1 MPSSIEP
8 FQLDP
13 DRSRI
18 RTEDAV
24 SRKTLEKISQA
35 LKEIDRPG
43 SFCTR
48 GRAPGVLP
56 GLQVEGLGEIG
67 LPLTEPRACELIQ
80 HCERAPYGKGE
91 DTLLDTSVRRVW
103 RMALDRFSLKNPGWD
118 RFIATTV
125 AEVQDRLGLETHK
138 LESHLYDLLLYEP
151 GSFFLPHRDG
161 EKLDRMVA
169 TLVVVLPSMFEGGAL
184 VIRHDGD
191 EETIDFRGSDDNPYD
206 IHYAA
211 FYADCEHEVRPL
223 ERGHRLCLIYNLTL
237 AESKQTITA
246 PRESEHVATIAPLL
260 REWAAD
266 VSARK
271 LVVTLEHEYTEKGL
285 AWDAL
290 KGVDRARAKVLHE
303 AARRA
308 GCNDYLALLTF
319 HEVGTAE
326 DTRGGRGDRRG
337 YDDGGAD
344 NYEMGEIIESD
355 LTANHWRDADDNPLT
370 VGELGVLEDELLD
383 PEALRDVDPNE
394 EFEGYTGNAGM
405 TLEHWYRHV
414 AIILW
419 PTRRHFEIVC
429 ANDGKFAVP
438 ELVRMAARLGES
450 PAAEAPALTNQCLEL
465 AQAVLTTWRERRFGR
480 RSGDESAGR
489 DLLKT
494 LGTLGDSTL
503 IGRFFRDVL
512 TKDAS
517 TEPGPSLAKICETHG
532 WSTFENDLRV
542 VMESSSSASLGRNV
556 QLLEQL
562 CVATPRKKAGWRE
575 LCASLA
581 QALVSA
587 LEQTDR
593 VLADDDWVAEEG
605 DRAAVL
611 AGLAR
616 SLIETGQSELLSRLV
631 AHALAMPRRYPV
643 VPTHVTAL
651 TTLQPWL
658 GKDLKKPCVPLARW
672 LASCREQLESRTARQ
687 PESPKDFRRDANAD
701 CNCADCAE
709 LNRFLGDPL
718 EATHRF
724 RATQV
729 RRSHLESVIRNSGCD
744 LNCATERR
752 GSPHSLVCTKNQ
764 ASFHKK
770 VKQYQLDLQHVAT
783 LRSIEGG
790 LPS

>member
-1 MPSSIEP
+1 
-8 FQLDP
+8 
-13 DRSRI
+13 
-18 RTEDAV
+18 V
-24 SRKTLEKISQA
+24 SRNTFEKISQA
-35 LKEIDRPG
+35 LQEIDRPG

-48 GRAPGVLP
+48 GRAPAVLP
-56 GLQVEGLGEIG
+56 GLQVDGLGEIG
-67 LPLTEPRACELIQ
+67 LPLTAPQASELIK

-91 DTLLDTSVRRVW
+91 DTLVDTSVRRVW
-103 RMALDRFSLKNPGWD
+103 RMPPDRFSLKNPGWD
-118 RFIATTV
+118 RLIATTV
-125 AEVQDRLGLETHK
+125 SEVQDRLGLETHK

-184 VIRHDGD
+184 LIRHDGD

-223 ERGHRLCLIYNLTL
+223 ESGHRLCLIYNLTL
-237 AESKQTITA
+237 AESKKTITA

-266 VSARK
+266 DSAQR

-303 AARRA
+303 AARQA
-308 GCNDYLALLTF
+308 DCNDYLALLTF

-326 DTRGGRGDRRG
+326 YAGNGRRYSRG
-337 YDDGGAD
+337 YDDYDDGSAGD
-344 NYEMGEIIESD
+344 YEMGEIIESD
-355 LTANHWRDADDNPLT
+355 LTANHWSDADGNPLA
-370 VGELGVLEDELLD
+370 VGELGIHEDELLD
-383 PEALRDVDPNE
+383 PEALREVDPNE

-405 TLEHWYRHV
+405 TLEHWYRHA

-429 ANDGKFAVP
+429 ANGGKNAVP
-438 ELVRMAARLGES
+438 ELVRIAARLGEY
-450 PAAEAPALTNQCLEL
+450 PAAEATALKNQCLDL
-465 AQAVLTTWRERRFGR
+465 ARAVLTTWRERRFNR
-480 RSGDESAGR
+480 RPVDQSAEP

-494 LGTLGDSTL
+494 LGTLGDPTL

-517 TEPGPSLAKICETHG
+517 TDSGPSLATICETHG
-532 WSTFENDLRV
+532 CSTFQNDLRA
-542 VMESSSSASLGRNV
+542 VMESSSSANLERNV
-556 QLLEQL
+556 RMLEQL

-587 LEQTDR
+587 IEQTDR
-593 VLADDDWVAEEG
+593 ASADHDWAAEEA

-616 SLIETGQSELLSRLV
+616 SIILTGQSELLSRLV
-631 AHALAMPRRYPV
+631 GHAFAMPRMYPL
-643 VPTHVTAL
+643 VPTHMTAL
-651 TTLQPWL
+651 TTLQPSL
-658 GKDLKKPCVPLARW
+658 AKDLKKPCAALAGW

-687 PESPKDFRRDANAD
+687 PESPKDFRREANAE
-701 CNCADCAE
+701 CKCADCAE
-709 LNRFLGDPL
+709 LNRFLEDPL
-718 EATHRF
+718 GATHRF
-724 RATQV
+724 RAIQV
-729 RRSHLESVIRNSGCD
+729 RRSHVESVIRSSGCD

-752 GSPHSLVCTKNQ
+752 GSPHTLVCTKNQ
-764 ASFHKK
+764 ASFHEKL
-770 VKQYQLDLQHVAT
+770 KQYHLDLQHLAT